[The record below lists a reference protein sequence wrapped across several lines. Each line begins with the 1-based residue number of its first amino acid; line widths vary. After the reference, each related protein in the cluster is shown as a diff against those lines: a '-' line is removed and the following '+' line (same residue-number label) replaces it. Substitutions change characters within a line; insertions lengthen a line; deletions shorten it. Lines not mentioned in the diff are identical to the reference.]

1 MSGLERALASRA
13 KSSSAAAV
21 IDSASEEREGRV
33 TRREGAGIKSSFCF
47 SFTISYI
54 ISRRYIGV
62 TKTEE
67 RRMRV

>member
-33 TRREGAGIKSSFCF
+33 TRREGG
-47 SFTISYI
+47 
-54 ISRRYIGV
+54 
-62 TKTEE
+62 
-67 RRMRV
+67 